1 MEFNA
6 DDVISV
12 AKLWRKPGGLVP
24 SGGSTRVVPT
34 LIPAPGVRIGANT
47 LMSLEAEMRV
57 MKYYKMVN
65 LKSSASFLIC
75 DHIIKNFD
83 LEFYD
88 IRKCK
93 KKEVSTPQ
101 TSQKLNIARWNETL
115 LDFLSRIVGARNI
128 PLARVVRPARNSDHD
143 APFEIIDDACC
154 VEDFDYLE

>member
-1 MEFNA
+1 
-6 DDVISV
+6 
-12 AKLWRKPGGLVP
+12 
-24 SGGSTRVVPT
+24 
-34 LIPAPGVRIGANT
+34 
-47 LMSLEAEMRV
+47 
-57 MKYYKMVN
+57 MKYYEMIN
-65 LKSSASFLIC
+65 LKLSASLLRC
-75 DHIIKNFD
+75 DPIIKNFKI
-83 LEFYD
+83 EFD
-88 IRKCK
+88 NFKEHK